1 MTRPLEIHLPRLPS
15 LFAHNLH
22 ISNAE
27 GEKRQRQIYFFCGI
41 GAWWELALMG
51 LDKISDET

>member
-1 MTRPLEIHLPRLPS
+1 MTRPLEIHLPRLPF

-27 GEKRQRQIYFFCGI
+27 GKSANVRFTSSAKWGL
-41 GAWWELALMG
+41 GGSLALMG